1 MIIEHNPDI
10 IIYADWIINMGS
22 EGDNKDGQPIF
33 EGSLSDFLKCE
44 ASYTRRYLRKAVQ
57 FGR

>member
-1 MIIEHNPDI
+1 MIIEHNLDI
-10 IIYADWIINMGS
+10 IKYADRIINMGS
-22 EGDNKDGQPIF
+22 EDDNKGGQLIF

-44 ASYTRRYLRKAVQ
+44 ASYTRRYLRKTVQ